1 MSDSDVLN
9 HIYQEYGTNEPIF
22 AKDLTIIGRSP
33 SYIRQS
39 LTRLTEQKKIIRY
52 SQGIY
57 FIPKESVYGE
67 KFPLNLNKVIKKKY
81 ISEKKEVYGFYTGTY
96 FKNSI
101 GLTEELPSVIEIV
114 TNRESTRGRLVDIGD
129 QQVRIRCPVVP
140 INRDNVK
147 ILQFLDFMNRM
158 SKEEASSLNKD
169 QALKKYLKK
178 SEFKGSDVLGYA
190 GLYPAKTLTNMFACN
205 VFKYFD

>member
-9 HIYQEYGTNEPIF
+9 HIYQEYSKNEPIF
-22 AKDLTIIGRSP
+22 VKDLTIIGRSP
-33 SYIRQS
+33 NYIRQS
-39 LTRLTEQKKIIRY
+39 LTRLVEQNKIARY

-67 KFPLNLNKVIKKKY
+67 RSTLNFNKVIKRKY
-81 ISEKKEVYGFYTGTY
+81 ISEKNEVYGFYAGTY

-101 GLTEELPSVIEIV
+101 GLTEEIPSMVEIV

-129 QQVRIRCPVVP
+129 QQVRIRCPLVP
-140 INRDNVK
+140 IDRNNAK
-147 ILQFLDFMNRM
+147 ILQFLDLMNRM

-169 QALKKYLKK
+169 PHLKKYLKR
-178 SEFKGSDVLGYA
+178 SEFNRSDVIEYA
-190 GLYPAKTLTNMFACN
+190 SLHPAKALANMFRCN
-205 VFKYFD
+205 AFKYFD

>member
-9 HIYQEYGTNEPIF
+9 HIYQEYGKNEPIF
-22 AKDLTIIGRSP
+22 AKDLTMIGRSP

-39 LTRLTEQKKIIRY
+39 LTRLTEQKKIVRY

-67 KFPLNLNKVIKKKY
+67 KFPLNFNKIIKRKY
-81 ISEKKEVYGFYTGTY
+81 ISEKKEIYGFYAGTS

-101 GLTEELPSVIEIV
+101 GLTEESPSVIEIV
-114 TNRESTRGRLVDIGD
+114 TNRESTRGRLVNIGD
-129 QQVRIRCPVVP
+129 QQVRIRCSVIL
-140 INRDNVK
+140 INKDNAK
-147 ILQFLDFMNRM
+147 ILQFLDLMNRM

-169 QALKKYLKK
+169 PALKKYLKK
-178 SEFKGSDVLGYA
+178 SEFKGSDVLEYA
-190 GLYPAKTLTNMFACN
+190 GLYPAKTLANIFKCN

>member
-9 HIYQEYGTNEPIF
+9 HIYQEYGKNEPIF
-22 AKDLTIIGRSP
+22 AKDITIIGRSP

-67 KFPLNLNKVIKKKY
+67 GSALNFNKVIKRKY
-81 ISEKKEVYGFYTGTY
+81 ISEKKEVYGFYAGTY

-101 GLTEELPSVIEIV
+101 GLTEEVPSVIEIV
-114 TNRESTRGRLVDIGD
+114 TNMESTRGRLVDIGD
-129 QQVRIRCPVVP
+129 RQVRIRCPVIP
-140 INRDNVK
+140 INRDNAK
-147 ILQFLDFMNRM
+147 MLQFLDLMNRM
-158 SKEEASSLNKD
+158 GKEEASSLNKD
-169 QALKKYLKK
+169 PDLKKYLKR
-178 SEFKGSDVLGYA
+178 SEFNRSDVLGYA
-190 GLYPAKTLTNMFACN
+190 GLYPAKALANMFKCN
-205 VFKYFD
+205 AFKYFD